1 MSKFAQSEFWIKYI
15 FIIIYFLGSG
25 SASARIGAMLTPYIA
40 QVLLK
45 TSLYSAISVYS
56 VIGKS
61 LVLDV
66 LIQLQQNLDTSKD
79 YSF

>member
-1 MSKFAQSEFWIKYI
+1 
-15 FIIIYFLGSG
+15 
-25 SASARIGAMLTPYIA
+25 MLTPYIA

-66 LIQLQQNLDTSKD
+66 LIQLQQNLDTSKIYLSLHFKICIVYTLL
-79 YSF
+79 YSGLHILKSITVSPI